1 MARVQAGVTV
11 SERNEKGQFV
21 EGHKGIG
28 GRAPKAREAARLAII
43 AAVIDEEAFYKVVE
57 VNLADATTHED
68 GQVRAR
74 ARQQIYEYLIGK
86 PKQTIGIERDDG
98 DAWSELD
105 ALSDDELRAIVAS
118 DSTGGDAGVSGG
130 GAGTSGAKARRG

>member
-1 MARVQAGVTV
+1 M

-28 GRAPKAREAARLAII
+28 GRRSKAREAARLAII
-43 AAVIDEEAFYKVVE
+43 AAVIDEEKFIKVVE
-57 VNLADATTHED
+57 KNYEDATTHED

-86 PKQTIGIERDDG
+86 PKQTVGIERTDD

-105 ALSDDELRAIVAS
+105 NLSDEDLRAIAAAGISIGS
-118 DSTGGDAGVSGG
+118 DG
-130 GAGTSGAKARRG
+130 GAEEEGTEEG

>member
-1 MARVQAGVTV
+1 MTEVDV

-43 AAVIDEEAFYKVVE
+43 AAVIDEEDFRKVVE
-57 VNLADATTHED
+57 VNLKDATTEGD

-86 PKQTIGIERDDG
+86 PKQTIGFERADE
-98 DAWSELD
+98 DAWSELAD
-105 ALSDDELRAIVAS
+105 LSDDELRAIVA
-118 DSTGGDAGVSGG
+118 
-130 GAGTSGAKARRG
+130 GAGGTGQKGAKSP